1 MLGLYLSYLEINGI
15 DYKVQCRP
23 NNKFYINKC
32 FVHRSFEEIEPLED
46 FKCYVTGGNTA
57 KTVLHDEAKD
67 LYRMIIDSDLLD
79 EEEETDKVSDHSTLL
94 FYNSEETYPEAT
106 VPEEDFYGVY
116 RIYESGLVRY
126 TASPDST
133 FLFRYMTPADLYS
146 EIYFYLNA

>member
-1 MLGLYLSYLEINGI
+1 MKKILVLFLALLVSFVGCNGETPGERTPHAPAP
-15 DYKVQCRP
+15 Y
-23 NNKFYINKC
+23 
-32 FVHRSFEEIEPLED
+32 EEIEPLED
-46 FKCYVTGGNTA
+46 FKCYFTGGNTA

-79 EEEETDKVSDHSTLL
+79 EEEETDKVSDHYTLV

-106 VPEEDFYGVY
+106 VPEEHFYGVY

-133 FLFRYMTPADLYS
+133 FLFRYMTPADLYN